1 MSGRVPRVLFLVSED
16 WYFRSHRLPLARAL
30 KGAGFEVGVACRV
43 SGDGAAIAA
52 EGLELV
58 PLPLARHRLGPLHLA
73 ASVARVA
80 RAYRAFQPDLVHHV
94 ALKPVLVGSLAAR
107 LARVPAMVN
116 AVAGLGY
123 AFSAQGPR
131 AQALRAAIGLGLRLV
146 ADGPRARLIVQNAED
161 GEAMV
166 ARGIAPRE
174 RVVLIPGAGVD
185 LARFRPAPEPPGPVR
200 VTLVARMIREKGI
213 EDLAAAAGI
222 LRGRGVPA
230 RVTLAGAP
238 DPENP
243 SSIPESRLRA
253 WAGEGVVEYLGPVDD
268 VPALWRESHIAC
280 LPSYYG
286 EGVPLAL
293 IEAAAAGRP
302 LIAADRPGLRDI
314 ARDGETGLLVP
325 PRDPIALADAIAR
338 LAADALLRARL
349 GAAAR
354 ALAEARFGEAAVVAA
369 TLAVYR
375 DLLGDRFPRPGP

>member
-131 AQALRAAIGLGLRLV
+131 AQALR
-146 ADGPRARLIVQNAED
+146 
-161 GEAMV
+161 
-166 ARGIAPRE
+166 
-174 RVVLIPGAGVD
+174 
-185 LARFRPAPEPPGPVR
+185 
-200 VTLVARMIREKGI
+200 
-213 EDLAAAAGI
+213 
-222 LRGRGVPA
+222 
-230 RVTLAGAP
+230 
-238 DPENP
+238 
-243 SSIPESRLRA
+243 
-253 WAGEGVVEYLGPVDD
+253 
-268 VPALWRESHIAC
+268 
-280 LPSYYG
+280 
-286 EGVPLAL
+286 
-293 IEAAAAGRP
+293 
-302 LIAADRPGLRDI
+302 
-314 ARDGETGLLVP
+314 
-325 PRDPIALADAIAR
+325 
-338 LAADALLRARL
+338 
-349 GAAAR
+349 
-354 ALAEARFGEAAVVAA
+354 
-369 TLAVYR
+369 
-375 DLLGDRFPRPGP
+375 